1 MAGVGHFFERVLR
14 NILLRGGI
22 LMAQKLD
29 EKQMVTILD
38 ELYGKVLNG
47 VPKVSKPVDE
57 LANDYL
63 EKNNSAEKAAKELI
77 KYQIAKCG
85 TSGFIT
91 GLGGVVT
98 LPVAIPANVSS
109 VLYVQL
115 RMVAA
120 IAKMGGFD
128 IQSDQVQTLAYACL
142 TGSAI
147 ADVLKHTGIKVG
159 EKIAVSAIN
168 KIPGKVLTSINQ
180 KVGFRLITK
189 FGTKGAVNLVK
200 LVPVA
205 GGIIGGAMDIGSTQI
220 IAKNAYNIFI
230 KKQMQFDSKVV
241 QEPEDIIDITDEEI

>member
-1 MAGVGHFFERVLR
+1 MK
-14 NILLRGGI
+14 I
-22 LMAQKLD
+22 KLD
-29 EKQMVTILD
+29 EKQMVTVLD
-38 ELYGKVLNG
+38 ELYGKVISG
-47 VPKVSKPVDE
+47 VPKVSKPVE
-57 LANDYL
+57 ILANDYL
-63 EKNNSAEKAAKELI
+63 TKNSSPEKAAKELT

-85 TSGFIT
+85 TSGFLT
-91 GLGGVVT
+91 GLGGIIT

-120 IAKMGGFD
+120 IAYMGGFN

-147 ADVLKHTGIKVG
+147 ADVLKQTGIKIG
-159 EKIAVSAIN
+159 EKIAVAAID

-205 GGIIGGAMDIGSTQI
+205 GGLIGGAIDIGSTNI
-220 IAKNAYNIFI
+220 IARNAYNIFI
-230 KKQMQFDSKVV
+230 KKEMPSGTPTKNT
-241 QEPEDIIDITDEEI
+241 PKDIENENIQTNTLEE